1 MPIADGIS
9 NRLVNLEGAFGRV
22 FERAMDW
29 ADEDFRREIESVRWN
44 WPNETIRSNGQPVG
58 SPRDIVD
65 IGGLRDS
72 QRRENQTDITTDFV
86 WTGGGSKA
94 YALEVH
100 DGYTSKG
107 GSKMPARAFTED
119 TVFRLNDIVESLI
132 AYEVTNG

>member
-1 MPIADGIS
+1 MPVTDGIS

-29 ADEDFRREIESVRWN
+29 AGEDFRREIESVRWD

-58 SPRDIVD
+58 SPRNIVD

-86 WTGGGSKA
+86 WTGGDSKA

-107 GSKMPARAFTED
+107 GSKMPARAFTDD
-119 TVFRLNDIVESLI
+119 TLFRLNDIVESLI
-132 AYEVTNG
+132 ADEVTNG

>member
-1 MPIADGIS
+1 VPVQDNIS
-9 NRLVNLEGAFGRV
+9 NRLVKLEKAFGRV
-22 FERAMDW
+22 FQEAMNW
-29 ADEDFRREIESVRWN
+29 AENDFREEIQAVKWG
-44 WPNETIRSNGQPVG
+44 WPGTTIRKSGEEARTTRN
-58 SPRDIVD
+58 IVD

-100 DGYTSKG
+100 DGYTNKG
-107 GSKMPARAFTED
+107 GSKMPARAFTGD

-132 AYEVTNG
+132 TDEVTNG

>member
-9 NRLVNLEGAFGRV
+9 NRLVDLEGAFGRV

-100 DGYTSKG
+100 DGYTSKAG
-107 GSKMPARAFTED
+107 NRMPARAFTED
-119 TVFRLNDIVESLI
+119 TISRLDQVIGGLTSR
-132 AYEVTNG
+132 EVRNG